1 MRMSIAVIVM
11 VIASFIGATGQKPAR
26 KPVPTRKA
34 NPQFSTVL
42 RGDADR
48 KKLDEFLSDHEREV
62 VSIDIFLSEK
72 DLKNIRD
79 TAEKR
84 LYVDLTYKDKD
95 GNTTGSE
102 WLIDLKDGEND
113 LVLNEKT
120 GRLQVYVKVVTITG
134 PHMGIMSIYSKPVLI
149 EKTQR

>member
-1 MRMSIAVIVM
+1 MSILAIII

-26 KPVPTRKA
+26 KPAPARKA
-34 NPQFSTVL
+34 IPQFSAVL
-42 RGDADR
+42 RSNADR
-48 KKLDEFLSDHEREV
+48 KKLDEFLSNHEREV

-72 DLKNIRD
+72 DLKDVRD

-95 GNTTGSE
+95 GGTTGSE
-102 WLIDLKDGEND
+102 WLIDLEGGEGD

-120 GRLQVYVKVVTITG
+120 GRLQAYVKVVTITG
-134 PHMGIMSIYSKPVLI
+134 PHMGIMSIYSKPVPI
-149 EKTQR
+149 EKAQR

>member
-1 MRMSIAVIVM
+1 MRMPIVVIII

-26 KPVPTRKA
+26 KPASAQKVI
-34 NPQFSTVL
+34 PQFSAVL
-42 RGDADR
+42 RSDADR

-72 DLKNIRD
+72 DLKDIRD

-84 LYVDLTYKDKD
+84 LQVDLTYKDKD
-95 GNTTGSE
+95 GEMTGSE
-102 WLIDLKDGEND
+102 WLIDLKDGEGD

-120 GRLQVYVKVVTITG
+120 GRLQMYVKVVTITG
-134 PHMGIMSIYSKPVLI
+134 PHMGIMSVYSKPVPI
-149 EKTQR
+149 EKVQK